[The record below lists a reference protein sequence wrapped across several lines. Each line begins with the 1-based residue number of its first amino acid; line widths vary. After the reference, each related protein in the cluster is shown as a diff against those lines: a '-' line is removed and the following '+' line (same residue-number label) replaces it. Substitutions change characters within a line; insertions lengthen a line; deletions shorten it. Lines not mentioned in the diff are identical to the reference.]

1 MIDLFLIENAKKIRK
16 NFLDLNSRLS
26 TYQDDLKDTAETF
39 LDISKKLQLI
49 KDQVGKKPIEKIQ
62 KEIFDQLNFL
72 EDKAKKIEEL
82 IIPLNNEMEDL
93 RKSEQKL
100 WEKIKKKYPKEKEED
115 LIAEVHKHIS
125 K

>member
-1 MIDLFLIENAKKIRK
+1 MIDSFLIENAKKIRK

-100 WEKIKKKYPKEKEED
+100 WEKIKKKYP
-115 LIAEVHKHIS
+115 
-125 K
+125 